1 MRESNDS
8 ANLGKLK
15 LILGCLFITM
25 LVFSKFAT
33 SSCIIF
39 LILLAFYNIF
49 FSNGQWTPLNAKKE
63 INAFFKQPAFWGLTL
78 VFWIIVLGYLNS
90 ENLSYWLSRVRLR
103 LPFLALPVVFFLF
116 PWNKNEKDKLIL
128 FSIGLIF
135 LVSSGVVI
143 NYIFNY
149 ESMSQLIKTGS
160 SIPVPMKDHVR
171 YAQLEAFVFLGS
183 IYWLINNQEKAWV
196 KNTVF
201 ILSSL
206 IFIYLHILAV
216 RTGIL
221 IAYAGLVCFFLLYLK
236 KLNLKQIILIIS
248 TAVIIPFIA
257 IKTIPT
263 LKSKI
268 DYASWEWSMF
278 INGHHLNNSDSGR
291 WISYEVGL
299 EYFKSNPLFGIGPG
313 DLEDEMIKTYHDK
326 YPDVKV
332 RKQPHN
338 QFLHTLACSGILG
351 LITFLLAF
359 CIPLINAFKTNNKF
373 FVVLIVATF
382 ASFMVESPLETAR
395 GTALIAFWLGIFL
408 SKKEIKYKAA

>member
-1 MRESNDS
+1 MRESNVS
-8 ANLGKLK
+8 AKLAKLK
-15 LILGCLFITM
+15 LILGCLFIMM

-33 SSCIIF
+33 SSCIILF
-39 LILLAFYNIF
+39 ILLGFYNIF
-49 FSNGQWTPLNAKKE
+49 FPNGHWTPLNAKSEFK
-63 INAFFKQPAFWGLTL
+63 AFFQQPVFWALTS
-78 VFWIIVLGYLNS
+78 VFWIIVFGYFNS
-90 ENLSYWLSRVRLR
+90 ENVSYWLSRVRLR
-103 LPFLALPVVFFLF
+103 LPFLALPVVFFF
-116 PWNKNEKDKLIL
+116 YPWNKNEKDKLLL

-135 LVSSGVVI
+135 LVSTGVVI
-143 NYIFNY
+143 NYIINY
-149 ESMSQLIKTGS
+149 ETMSQLIKTGS

-183 IYWLINNQEKAWV
+183 IYWLLNNPEKTWV
-196 KNTVF
+196 RKVVF
-201 ILSSL
+201 IMASL

-221 IAYAGLVCFFLLYLK
+221 IAYAGLVCFFLLYLR
-236 KLNLKQIILIIS
+236 KLNIKQIILIVF
-248 TAVIIPFIA
+248 TAVIIPFVA

-263 LKSKI
+263 LKSKL
-268 DYASWEWSMF
+268 DYATWEWSMF
-278 INGHHLNNSDSGR
+278 IKGQHLNNSDSGR

-299 EYFKSNPLFGIGPG
+299 GYFKSNPLFGIGPG

-351 LITFLLAF
+351 LISFLIAF
-359 CIPLINAFKTNNKF
+359 FIPLFIAIKTDNKIL
-373 FVVLIVATF
+373 VVLLVATF

-395 GTALIAFWLGIFL
+395 GTALIAFWLGIFI
-408 SKKEIKYKAA
+408 SKKEINYKTS